1 MTQENPLQKYYRQ
14 PAIYINLPTKGRYY
28 SADAYAPTATGE
40 IPVLPMTARDE
51 LSFRTPD
58 AMMSGQA
65 TVDVIRSCVPNV
77 LDPWKLV
84 NYDIDIILLALRIAT
99 YGETM
104 DITAVVPVVNESMT
118 QSVNL
123 PALLDTVRSITIDDN
138 AVTKQGFRIKFNPLT
153 YKEITQSQLLA
164 FEQQKTMSSV
174 SASQMSEEEKNK
186 RFTESFK
193 KLTDVNWSIL
203 QDSIQQ
209 ITTPDGVVVSDKE
222 QINDFLSNCNSKIVM
237 EIQEELGRV
246 RNQANFKPLK
256 FKSTEEQIK
265 RGAPVSFDVPLT
277 FDSSNFFG

>member
-1 MTQENPLQKYYRQ
+1 MTQENPLHEYYRQ

-65 TVDVIRSCVPNV
+65 TVDVIRSCMPNV

-222 QINDFLSNCNSKIVM
+222 QINDFLANCNSKIVL

>member
-1 MTQENPLQKYYRQ
+1 MTQQNPLQKYYRQ

-28 SADAYAPTATGE
+28 SADVYAPTATGE

-65 TVDVIRSCVPNV
+65 TVDVIKSCMPNI
-77 LDPWKLV
+77 LDPWQLV

-123 PALLDTVRSITIDDN
+123 PALLDTVRNITIDDN

-153 YKEITQSQLLA
+153 YREITQSQLLA

-174 SASQMSEEEKNK
+174 NASQLSEEEKNK

-222 QINDFLSNCNSKIVM
+222 QINDFLSNCNSKIVL

-256 FKSTEEQIK
+256 FKSTEDQIK
-265 RGAPVSFDVPLT
+265 RGAPVTFDVPIT

>member
-28 SADAYAPTATGE
+28 SADTYAPTATGE

-65 TVDVIRSCVPNV
+65 TVDVIRSCIPNV

-222 QINDFLSNCNSKIVM
+222 QINDFLSNCNSKIVL

>member
-174 SASQMSEEEKNK
+174 SASQLSEEEKNK

>member
-1 MTQENPLQKYYRQ
+1 MTQQNPLQKYYRQ

-28 SADAYAPTATGE
+28 SADVYAPTATGE

-65 TVDVIRSCVPNV
+65 TVDVIRSCLPNV
-77 LDPWKLV
+77 LDPWQLV

-123 PALLDTVRSITIDDN
+123 PALLDTVRNITIDDN

-153 YKEITQSQLLA
+153 YREITQSQLLA

-174 SASQMSEEEKNK
+174 NASQLSEEEKNK

-222 QINDFLSNCNSKIVM
+222 QINDFLSNCNSKIVL

-256 FKSTEEQIK
+256 FKSTEDQIK
-265 RGAPVSFDVPLT
+265 RGAPVTFDVPLT

>member
-65 TVDVIRSCVPNV
+65 TVDVIRSCIPNV

>member
-1 MTQENPLQKYYRQ
+1 MTQENPLHKYYRQ

-65 TVDVIRSCVPNV
+65 TVDVIRSCMPNV

-138 AVTKQGFRIKFNPLT
+138 AVTKQGFHIKFNPLT

-222 QINDFLSNCNSKIVM
+222 QINDFLANCNSKIVL

>member
-65 TVDVIRSCVPNV
+65 TVDVIRSCMPNV

-104 DITAVVPVVNESMT
+104 DITAVVPAVNESMT

-222 QINDFLSNCNSKIVM
+222 QINDFLANCNSKIVL

>member
-1 MTQENPLQKYYRQ
+1 MTQQNPLQKYYRQ

-28 SADAYAPTATGE
+28 SADVYAPTATGE

-65 TVDVIRSCVPNV
+65 TVDVIRSCMPNV
-77 LDPWKLV
+77 LDPWQLV

-123 PALLDTVRSITIDDN
+123 PALLDTVRNIAIDDN

-174 SASQMSEEEKNK
+174 NASQMSEEEKNK

-222 QINDFLSNCNSKIVM
+222 QINDFLSNCNSKIVL

>member
-65 TVDVIRSCVPNV
+65 TVDVIRSCIPNV

-153 YKEITQSQLLA
+153 YKEITHSQLLA

-209 ITTPDGVVVSDKE
+209 ITTPDGIVVSDKE

>member
-65 TVDVIRSCVPNV
+65 TVDVIRSCVPNI